1 VNPYRL
7 PRLLMLIPAVVCPL
21 VALGLLS
28 AERAEIPNIQ
38 ASDHPWLTA
47 GTALGAVVSIPLYR
61 WLYKKE
67 DRWTLADVPGW
78 EEEVEAEAEVAAASE
93 PIDFWGRFW
102 PAFWALML
110 PPVGV
115 IVGIRAVRRAPAAD
129 RSWAVGSLTLACILT
144 VLPLVAIAT
153 T

>member
-1 VNPYRL
+1 
-7 PRLLMLIPAVVCPL
+7 MLIPAVVCPL

-67 DRWTLADVPGW
+67 DRWTLA
-78 EEEVEAEAEVAAASE
+78 EVAAASE
-93 PIDFWGRFW
+93 PIDFLGRFW
-102 PAFWALML
+102 PAFWAFML